1 MFWQPASRGN
11 RNGTCTVHAQHPTG
25 GLPMFPEYRDLI
37 TRLKGHDVHF
47 TRLFDKHNELD
58 QVIKNKEAHIE
69 PGSQVEIEQL
79 KKEKLLLKDQIYG
92 ILRQAS
98 T

>member
-1 MFWQPASRGN
+1 MAGS
-11 RNGTCTVHAQHPTG
+11 
-25 GLPMFPEYRDLI
+25 
-37 TRLKGHDVHF
+37 HDVHF

-69 PGSQVEIEQL
+69 PGSQAEIEQL

-98 T
+98 A

>member
-1 MFWQPASRGN
+1 MFRQPASRGN
-11 RNGTCTVHAQHPTG
+11 RNGTCTVHAHHPTG

-98 T
+98 A

>member
-1 MFWQPASRGN
+1 MFWQPAQSGK
-11 RNGTCTVHAQHPTG
+11 RNGTCTVHAHHPTG

-37 TRLKGHDVHF
+37 TQLKGHDVHF

-69 PGSQVEIEQL
+69 PGTQAEIEQL

-92 ILRQAS
+92 ILRQAG